1 MRGPSSHL
9 TCNDPYYIGQIKNSL
24 EKKPAFHLKANKVKL
39 KFKSIKLVKVEPGLF
54 LENFVTETLS
64 FRRSVASLS
73 HIRLR
78 LVRVTQSGGVH
89 DKLPV
94 SRIEFTLKSSVY
106 GPIIGLGTRT

>member
-1 MRGPSSHL
+1 MTHRPDKKFTG
-9 TCNDPYYIGQIKNSL
+9 
-24 EKKPAFHLKANKVKL
+24 KKPAFHHLNVSRA
-39 KFKSIKLVKVEPGLF
+39 KLVKVEPGLF

-78 LVRVTQSGGVH
+78 VTQSGGVH

-94 SRIEFTLKSSVY
+94 HISSADWWNT
-106 GPIIGLGTRT
+106 GILLPLA